1 MDDKEIEKIQTVN
14 VSVTPESVDLHV
26 QIMRENGY
34 NIMKKY
40 SLYTRYFVIFLLGM
54 YIMGVVGYGTN

>member
-54 YIMGVVGYGTN
+54 YIMGVIGYGTN

>member
-1 MDDKEIEKIQTVN
+1 MNDKEIEKIQTVN

-34 NIMKKY
+34 NIMKTY
-40 SLYTRYFVIFLLGM
+40 SLYSRYFVIFLLGM
-54 YIMGVVGYGTN
+54 YIMGIVLYGTN

>member
-34 NIMKKY
+34 NIMKTY
-40 SLYTRYFVIFLLGM
+40 SLYSRYFVIFLLGM
-54 YIMGVVGYGTN
+54 YIMGIVLYGTN

>member
-1 MDDKEIEKIQTVN
+1 MDNKEIEKIQTVN

-54 YIMGVVGYGTN
+54 YIMGVIGYGTN